1 MKKYIEVRADTND
14 ADYITERSEISD
26 EEIKNLIPVIEAI
39 KEFDKNHKK
48 GRGDYNWLCGEI
60 RGSKEK
66 GPHEVYQGILTPEQI
81 ELFNEYTPYGE
92 YGIHT
97 IDSIKILTVVNEEI
111 LL

>member
-1 MKKYIEVRADTND
+1 MKKYLEVRADTND
-14 ADYITERSEISD
+14 GDYITERSEITD
-26 EEIKNLIPVIEAI
+26 EELEQILPIVEAI
-39 KEFDKNHKK
+39 KEFDRNHQK

-60 RGSKEK
+60 RGAHEK
-66 GPHEVYQGILTPEQI
+66 GPHEVYRDILTPEQI

-97 IDSIKILTVVNEEI
+97 IDSVKILHVEKEET